1 MAHKRRDSDD
11 SLYARF
17 AFLSIRFL
25 LIKTTLQ
32 SHSEY
37 MPVEE
42 GHWPIG
48 LSSASVTVKP

>member
-1 MAHKRRDSDD
+1 MAHKRRDSDG

-32 SHSEY
+32 SYSEY